1 MSLIPAYLHTKLQ
14 GLHVVRPLSPNV
26 TAAKSSSPHSS
37 FFTVA
42 ILAQGS
48 RSWHKAPVR
57 TGCTRCSLTV
67 RPSMS
72 SAAVCGSNASWVAA
86 PGRLWCNRSAA
97 PAGRF
102 FTSGPD
108 TEAGIGSLEWR
119 PGRPMPTEVGGH
131 ARTTALAPKSALAAE
146 PGGME
151 GNTVLYPPASAD
163 PGVVAQAKGVV
174 DRWKSVMLR
183 PWTAIVTGPESARLD
198 FTFVPQWLDGAERE
212 NTQQS
217 FETLIVALV
226 NLVAF
231 EEGKAT
237 GGGQYVR
244 RIGYHKLGQ
253 ERGVEGYT
261 YLFRHCWSTRL
272 CVKLQREGGDKVL
285 LYGYNGMGLHQSH
298 PSWWSLVVRSRSA
311 GLTARLLRVLGLD
324 QGAGPEHFINS
335 VSNECAS
342 TYEECMDIINTSL
355 EARGE
360 GLWSAGASSAPTMS
374 PRADAASTDGS
385 DESEG
390 GELHGA
396 EHEEATAWA
405 DGVE

>member
-14 GLHVVRPLSPNV
+14 GLHVVRPLSPNI
-26 TAAKSSSPHSS
+26 TAAQSSSPHSS

-97 PAGRF
+97 SAGRF

-146 PGGME
+146 PGRME

-174 DRWKSVMLR
+174 DRWKSVMLP

-198 FTFVPQWLDGAERE
+198 FTFVPELMDGAERE

-253 ERGVEGYT
+253 ERGVEDYT
-261 YLFRHCWSTRL
+261 YLFRHCGSARL
-272 CVKLQREGGDKVL
+272 CVTLQREGRDKVL
-285 LYGYNGMGLHQSH
+285 LYGYNGMGLHRCH

-311 GLTARLLRVLGLD
+311 GLTARLLRVLGPPCRRQD
-324 QGAGPEHFINS
+324 FIDG
-335 VSNECAS
+335 VSYGCARS
-342 TYEECMDIINTSL
+342 YEECMDIISRCL
-355 EARGE
+355 AARGV
-360 GLWSAGASSAPTMS
+360 GLSFTGACVARGGPTEEVG
-374 PRADAASTDGS
+374 ASTDGS
-385 DESEG
+385 EESEG
-390 GELHGA
+390 GGLHGGGPD
-396 EHEEATAWA
+396 EATVWT
-405 DGVE
+405 DGEE